1 MYRKSTMRQERGEH
15 YLDFVKRKTSS
26 RNLVDPRTFVYDP
39 GLLSDGTSHT
49 AICEVLTEQYRLA
62 KDLGDSRW
70 IETTR
75 REAATILCPGRWVD
89 DNLPSLLGNHRG
101 RKVKPLRAAEATA
114 SSMCV
119 DVRLKTN
126 PNLEV
131 VRANAADSDVQAM
144 EDSNHHNFSEVHGEA
159 DSPADHDT
167 ADQECFNSTS
177 SGLMVT
183 EPESIPSEPMPVLLE
198 YLAISSLF
206 APSMKSRYASSSIQH

>member
-1 MYRKSTMRQERGEH
+1 M
-15 YLDFVKRKTSS
+15 FV
-26 RNLVDPRTFVYDP
+26 D
-39 GLLSDGTSHT
+39 
-49 AICEVLTEQYRLA
+49 I
-62 KDLGDSRW
+62 
-70 IETTR
+70 
-75 REAATILCPGRWVD
+75 
-89 DNLPSLLGNHRG
+89 
-101 RKVKPLRAAEATA
+101 
-114 SSMCV
+114 
-119 DVRLKTN
+119 RLKTN

-131 VRANAADSDVQAM
+131 VQGNAADSDVQAM

-206 APSMKSRYASSSIQH
+206 APSMRPRYASSSIHH

>member
-75 REAATILCPGRWVD
+75 REAATILCPGR
-89 DNLPSLLGNHRG
+89 
-101 RKVKPLRAAEATA
+101 
-114 SSMCV
+114 
-119 DVRLKTN
+119 
-126 PNLEV
+126 
-131 VRANAADSDVQAM
+131 
-144 EDSNHHNFSEVHGEA
+144 
-159 DSPADHDT
+159 
-167 ADQECFNSTS
+167 
-177 SGLMVT
+177 
-183 EPESIPSEPMPVLLE
+183 
-198 YLAISSLF
+198 
-206 APSMKSRYASSSIQH
+206 